1 MFSLLDMYLLL
12 HFGPVKTA
20 KYSLFY
26 SQETSSYLCSM
37 VQPPSCTTP
46 ICNTC
51 LYLVLCRNFFLHTS
65 IQYDYIYH
73 ALIMVCFLCRNFF
86 LHTGAKQDYILHVLS
101 YHMFYRNIIGILFQI
116 FYLPTQTC
124 MTSIYQR
131 YFSVCLYTKQKI
143 IPQFH
148 LGTAHNFSYDNFI
161 KPFSFTSSSDLST
174 ITVGFTF
181 SFQSGY

>member
-1 MFSLLDMYLLL
+1 MFSLLDLYLLL
-12 HFGPVKTA
+12 YVGPVKTA

-37 VQPPSCTTP
+37 VQLPSCTAP
-46 ICNTC
+46 ICNTY

-116 FYLPTQTC
+116 F
-124 MTSIYQR
+124 
-131 YFSVCLYTKQKI
+131 
-143 IPQFH
+143 
-148 LGTAHNFSYDNFI
+148 
-161 KPFSFTSSSDLST
+161 LST
-174 ITVGFTF
+174 YTDMQDQYIPKILF
-181 SFQSGY
+181 SMSVHKIENNSSVPSWNCSQFFI